1 MRKNKTDREAFLAI
15 YDKYATMYKDPVE
28 VMFEIMSD
36 EDAVDPGVRR
46 AAASDLLSY
55 RFPKTKAIEL
65 NVQSDESHF
74 HFAMVPFGGSPQQIT
89 NDNPNQ
95 VLAHDE
101 FTTVNQDPATLIPI
115 IVDDEDLYDVH
126 EG

>member
-1 MRKNKTDREAFLAI
+1 MRKTATDRDAFIAA
-15 YDKYATMYKDPVE
+15 YDKYTTMYKDPVE

-36 EDAVDPGVRR
+36 EDAVDLGVRR

-65 NVQSDESHF
+65 NVQSDQAHF
-74 HFAMVPFGGSPQQIT
+74 HFAMVPFGQSPQQIAH
-89 NDNPNQ
+89 NDPNQ
-95 VLAHDE
+95 LLAKDE
-101 FTTVNQDPATLIPI
+101 FTSVDQEPDTLIPVI
-115 IVDDEDLYDVH
+115 IDDETVYEVH

>member
-1 MRKNKTDREAFLAI
+1 MRKNKTDRDAFLAV
-15 YDKYATMYKDPVE
+15 YDKYCTIYKDPVE

-65 NVQSDESHF
+65 NVKSDESHF
-74 HFAMVPFGGSPQQIT
+74 HFAMVPFGQRPQQL
-89 NDNPNQ
+89 DPRDPNQ
-95 VLAHDE
+95 MLAHDE
-101 FTTVNQDPATLIPI
+101 FTVVDQAPETLIPI
-115 IVDDEDLYDVH
+115 IIDEETVYEVH